1 MSFLLRTYDWLTTHK
16 AVLWSVLA
24 VVVIL
29 LSVLASRLRFNEDIM
44 DFLPVTDE
52 YKESAEVYSL
62 MSDADKIVVIFQ
74 GQDIDSIC
82 SAIDMFSEQ
91 VPQAVSEVDL
101 TAYLDRLDFVYSH
114 LPYFLQ
120 EEDYQRLDSIISC
133 NGVHDRLLLDKQM
146 LSMPGMSI
154 MRRSVMSDPL
164 RLVPLSKGASGQYA
178 GAQSAFM
185 SHDGYMMT
193 RDGNMGFAFV
203 TSPYGS
209 TESNK
214 NAGLVDSLQTRCG
227 SVMQNFSM
235 VDVRL
240 LGAPVVAAG
249 NAQRIKKDT
258 FMVLSLTFLLL
269 VLLLLYSFP
278 RKTDIL
284 LILLSVGFG
293 WLMGMAALA
302 LMSKSVS
309 AIVFGIGGIL
319 IGIAVNYP
327 LHLLVHRRYTGSV
340 RRTLEEVLSPL
351 IVGNITTVGAFL
363 TLLPLDAVALRQ
375 LGLFASVMLGGTI
388 LFCVLVLPHLMS
400 KANTR
405 VRELPLPRIKTD
417 AVSRYAI
424 WIVLPVLALALA
436 VPFIKQQ
443 PLFDSNLSHI
453 NYMTEQQR
461 ADFSMFESMAQDDD
475 EPAYLVS
482 SAREELRRRVELW
495 NMFWNEHDA
504 DALARTISREA
515 ELAGFRDDAFQPFC
529 TIITEPFRAADL
541 EDPAT
546 LAALWPGRF
555 DSPALNSMIAS
566 SLNDNFDYIGLVC
579 SLIVLLFLCFSF
591 KSVKTGLVAFLPM
604 LVSWILIVAVMQL
617 TGIQFNIVN
626 VILAT
631 FIFGQ
636 GDDYTIFIV
645 EGLQYEHRTGKPIL
659 PQYKQS
665 IMLSALLMLIAMGV
679 LVFAKHPAMHS
690 LGTVTFIGMF
700 SVVLMAFV
708 LPPLLMRLVWKT
720 DKRRGKE

>member
-1 MSFLLRTYDWLTTHK
+1 
-16 AVLWSVLA
+16 
-24 VVVIL
+24 
-29 LSVLASRLRFNEDIM
+29 
-44 DFLPVTDE
+44 
-52 YKESAEVYSL
+52 
-62 MSDADKIVVIFQ
+62 
-74 GQDIDSIC
+74 
-82 SAIDMFSEQ
+82 
-91 VPQAVSEVDL
+91 
-101 TAYLDRLDFVYSH
+101 
-114 LPYFLQ
+114 
-120 EEDYQRLDSIISC
+120 
-133 NGVHDRLLLDKQM
+133 
-146 LSMPGMSI
+146 
-154 MRRSVMSDPL
+154 
-164 RLVPLSKGASGQYA
+164 
-178 GAQSAFM
+178 
-185 SHDGYMMT
+185 
-193 RDGNMGFAFV
+193 
-203 TSPYGS
+203 
-209 TESNK
+209 
-214 NAGLVDSLQTRCG
+214 
-227 SVMQNFSM
+227 
-235 VDVRL
+235 
-240 LGAPVVAAG
+240 
-249 NAQRIKKDT
+249 
-258 FMVLSLTFLLL
+258 
-269 VLLLLYSFP
+269 
-278 RKTDIL
+278 
-284 LILLSVGFG
+284 
-293 WLMGMAALA
+293 
-302 LMSKSVS
+302 
-309 AIVFGIGGIL
+309 
-319 IGIAVNYP
+319 
-327 LHLLVHRRYTGSV
+327 
-340 RRTLEEVLSPL
+340 
-351 IVGNITTVGAFL
+351 
-363 TLLPLDAVALRQ
+363 
-375 LGLFASVMLGGTI
+375 
-388 LFCVLVLPHLMS
+388 
-400 KANTR
+400 
-405 VRELPLPRIKTD
+405 
-417 AVSRYAI
+417 
-424 WIVLPVLALALA
+424 VLPVLALALA

-461 ADFSMFESMAQDDD
+461 ADFSMFESMSQSSD

-482 SAREELRRRVELW
+482 SAKEELRRRVELW

-515 ELAGFRDDAFQPFC
+515 KLAGFRDDAFQPFC

-720 DKRRGKE
+720 DKRSGKE